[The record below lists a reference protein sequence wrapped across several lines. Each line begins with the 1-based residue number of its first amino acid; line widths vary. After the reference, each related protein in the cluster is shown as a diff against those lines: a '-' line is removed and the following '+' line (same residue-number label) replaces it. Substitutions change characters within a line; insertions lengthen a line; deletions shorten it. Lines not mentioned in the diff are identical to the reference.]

1 MENINM
7 QNFMVSLI
15 KNKIAKALTCIV
27 SLILG
32 SVTYSYAAVIPS
44 GTQLADKQEITRN
57 NFSEPVSLDPHKSD
71 SSSEFDILR
80 DFFERMVAIDK
91 KDKIIP
97 ALAERWETNDNKTW
111 VFHLRKGIK
120 WSDGSPITAHDVVFS
135 WRRMVTPDTIS
146 PYGSY
151 LVQATVV
158 NAYDVLSGKKKP
170 EELGVKALDDATIEV
185 TLGRPKADLL
195 QMMAHPVM
203 SPISE
208 KVVKKYGNK
217 WTQPE
222 FFVSNGPFK
231 LSEWIV
237 NEKIVGVRNPYYWDD
252 KHTVIN
258 KVTYL
263 PLSDYKADLNRY
275 MAGELDISNGGPSDF
290 FPTLK
295 KKFGDQFHIS
305 PIMSVYYY
313 LFNTQKPPFNDVR
326 VRQALTLALD
336 RAIITD
342 KVLGNGQKPA
352 FDVVYPGSG
361 GIFLKH
367 PDYASWTQE
376 QRVAK
381 AKSLLNEAGFNE
393 NNSLKFTLLYNT
405 SDGHKKIA
413 IAASSMWK
421 KNLGVEVVLQN
432 QESKS
437 LYDTMSQGNFEV
449 VRYAW
454 NADYNSPTSFLD
466 IFTTGNTNN
475 IPQYSNKEFDQW
487 VLKADE
493 TNDKIYYQRALDI
506 LTQDSPAIPVYY
518 YVRTKLVK
526 PYVGGVHISPLG
538 DIPTKDLYIINTRL
552 HRK

>member
-1 MENINM
+1 M

>member
-7 QNFMVSLI
+7 QNFMMSLI
-15 KNKIAKALTCIV
+15 KNKVAKVLTCIV

-91 KDKIIP
+91 KDKVIP

-393 NNSLKFTLLYNT
+393 NNPLKFTLLYNT

-506 LTQDSPAIPVYY
+506 LIQDSPAIPVYY

-538 DIPTKDLYIINTRL
+538 DVPTKDLYIIK
-552 HRK
+552 H

>member
-1 MENINM
+1 M

-15 KNKIAKALTCIV
+15 KNKVAKVLTCIV

-151 LVQATVV
+151 LIQATVV

-195 QMMAHPVM
+195 QMIAHPVM

-381 AKSLLNEAGFNE
+381 AKALLNEAGFNA
-393 NNSLKFTLLYNT
+393 NNPLKFTLLYNT
-405 SDGHKKIA
+405 SDTHKKIA

-526 PYVGGVHISPLG
+526 PYVGGIHISPLG
-538 DIPTKDLYIINTRL
+538 DVPTKDLYIIK
-552 HRK
+552 H

>member
-1 MENINM
+1 M

-15 KNKIAKALTCIV
+15 KNKVAKVLTCIV

-381 AKSLLNEAGFNE
+381 AKALLNEAGFNE
-393 NNSLKFTLLYNT
+393 NNPLKFTLLYNT

-475 IPQYSNKEFDQW
+475 IPQYSNKKFDQW

-538 DIPTKDLYIINTRL
+538 DIPTKDLYIIK
-552 HRK
+552 H

>member
-1 MENINM
+1 M

-393 NNSLKFTLLYNT
+393 NNPLKFTLLYNT

-475 IPQYSNKEFDQW
+475 IPQYSNIKFDQW

>member
-15 KNKIAKALTCIV
+15 KNKVAKVLTCIV

-393 NNSLKFTLLYNT
+393 NNPLKFTLLYNT

-475 IPQYSNKEFDQW
+475 IPQYSNKKFDQW

-538 DIPTKDLYIINTRL
+538 DIPTKDLYVIK
-552 HRK
+552 H

>member
-1 MENINM
+1 M

-15 KNKIAKALTCIV
+15 KNKIAKVLTCIV

-158 NAYDVLSGKKKP
+158 NAHDVLSGKKKP

-185 TLGRPKADLL
+185 TLERPKADLL
-195 QMMAHPVM
+195 QMVAHPAM

-313 LFNTQKPPFNDVR
+313 LFNTQKSPFNDVR

-361 GIFLKH
+361 GIYLKH
-367 PDYASWTQE
+367 PDYASWTQV
-376 QRVAK
+376 QRVEKAK
-381 AKSLLNEAGFNE
+381 ALLNEAGFNE
-393 NNSLKFTLLYNT
+393 NNPLKFTLLYNT

-493 TNDKIYYQRALDI
+493 TNNKIYYQRALDI

-538 DIPTKDLYIINTRL
+538 DIPTKDLYIIK
-552 HRK
+552 H

>member
-15 KNKIAKALTCIV
+15 KNKIAKVLTCIV

-111 VFHLRKGIK
+111 VFHLRKGVK

-361 GIFLKH
+361 GIYLKH
-367 PDYASWTQE
+367 PDYASWTQV
-376 QRVAK
+376 QRVEKAK
-381 AKSLLNEAGFNE
+381 ALLNEAGFNE
-393 NNSLKFTLLYNT
+393 NNPLKFTLLYNT

-493 TNDKIYYQRALDI
+493 TNNKIYYQRALDI

-538 DIPTKDLYIINTRL
+538 DIPTKDLYIIK
-552 HRK
+552 H

>member
-237 NEKIVGVRNPYYWDD
+237 NEKIVGVRNSYYWDD

-381 AKSLLNEAGFNE
+381 AKALLNEAGFNE
-393 NNSLKFTLLYNT
+393 NNPLKFTLLYNT

-475 IPQYSNKEFDQW
+475 IPQYSNKKFDQW

-538 DIPTKDLYIINTRL
+538 DIPTKDLYIIK
-552 HRK
+552 H

>member
-15 KNKIAKALTCIV
+15 KNKVAKVLTCIV

-381 AKSLLNEAGFNE
+381 AKALLNEAGFNE
-393 NNSLKFTLLYNT
+393 NNPLKFTLLYNT

-475 IPQYSNKEFDQW
+475 IPQYSNKKFDQW

-506 LTQDSPAIPVYY
+506 LIQDSPAIPVYY

-538 DIPTKDLYIINTRL
+538 DIPTKDLYIIK
-552 HRK
+552 H

>member
-1 MENINM
+1 M

-475 IPQYSNKEFDQW
+475 IPQYSNKKFDQW

>member
-15 KNKIAKALTCIV
+15 KNKVAKVLTCIV

-97 ALAERWETNDNKTW
+97 ALAERWETKDNKTW
-111 VFHLRKGIK
+111 VFQLRKGIK

-393 NNSLKFTLLYNT
+393 NNPLKFTLLYNT

-506 LTQDSPAIPVYY
+506 LIQDSPAIPVYY

-538 DIPTKDLYIINTRL
+538 DIPTKDLYIIK
-552 HRK
+552 H

>member
-1 MENINM
+1 M

-15 KNKIAKALTCIV
+15 KNKIAKVLTCIV

-57 NFSEPVSLDPHKSD
+57 NFSEPASLDPHKSD

-158 NAYDVLSGKKKP
+158 NAHDVLSGKKKP

-185 TLGRPKADLL
+185 TLERPKADLL

-208 KVVKKYGNK
+208 KVIKKYGNK

-361 GIFLKH
+361 GIYLKH

-376 QRVAK
+376 QRVAQAK
-381 AKSLLNEAGFNE
+381 ALLNEAGFNE
-393 NNSLKFTLLYNT
+393 NNPLKFTLLYNT
-405 SDGHKKIA
+405 SDAHKKIA

-493 TNDKIYYQRALDI
+493 TNNKIYYQRALDI

-538 DIPTKDLYIINTRL
+538 DIPTKDLYIIK
-552 HRK
+552 H

>member
-1 MENINM
+1 M

-15 KNKIAKALTCIV
+15 KNKIAKVLTCIV

-111 VFHLRKGIK
+111 VFHLRKGVK

-361 GIFLKH
+361 GIYLKH
-367 PDYASWTQE
+367 PDYASWTQV
-376 QRVAK
+376 QRVEKAK
-381 AKSLLNEAGFNE
+381 ALLNEAGFNE
-393 NNSLKFTLLYNT
+393 NNPLKFTLLYNT

-475 IPQYSNKEFDQW
+475 IPKYSNKEFDQW

-493 TNDKIYYQRALDI
+493 TNNKIYYQRALDI

-538 DIPTKDLYIINTRL
+538 DIPTKDLYIIK
-552 HRK
+552 H

>member
-1 MENINM
+1 M

-15 KNKIAKALTCIV
+15 KNKIAKVLTCIV

-111 VFHLRKGIK
+111 VFHLRKGVK

-361 GIFLKH
+361 GIYLKH
-367 PDYASWTQE
+367 PDYASWTQV
-376 QRVAK
+376 QRVEKAK
-381 AKSLLNEAGFNE
+381 ALLNEAGFNE
-393 NNSLKFTLLYNT
+393 NNPLKFTLLYNT

-493 TNDKIYYQRALDI
+493 TNNKIYYQRALDI

-538 DIPTKDLYIINTRL
+538 DIPTKDLYIIK
-552 HRK
+552 H

>member
-1 MENINM
+1 M

-15 KNKIAKALTCIV
+15 KNKVAKVLTCIV

-97 ALAERWETNDNKTW
+97 ALAERWETKDNKTW
-111 VFHLRKGIK
+111 VFQLRKGIK

-393 NNSLKFTLLYNT
+393 NNPLKFTLLYNT

-506 LTQDSPAIPVYY
+506 LIQDSPAIPVYY

-538 DIPTKDLYIINTRL
+538 DIPTKDLYIIK
-552 HRK
+552 H

>member
-538 DIPTKDLYIINTRL
+538 DIPTKDLYIIK
-552 HRK
+552 H

>member
-1 MENINM
+1 M

-15 KNKIAKALTCIV
+15 KNKVAKVLTCIV

-393 NNSLKFTLLYNT
+393 NNPLKFTLLYNT

-475 IPQYSNKEFDQW
+475 IPQYSNKKFDQW

-538 DIPTKDLYIINTRL
+538 DIPTKDLYVIK
-552 HRK
+552 H

>member
-1 MENINM
+1 M

-15 KNKIAKALTCIV
+15 KNKIAKVLTCIV

-120 WSDGSPITAHDVVFS
+120 WSDGSLITAHDVVFS

-185 TLGRPKADLL
+185 ILGRPKADLL

-208 KVVKKYGNK
+208 NVVKKYGNK

-361 GIFLKH
+361 GIYLKH

-381 AKSLLNEAGFNE
+381 AKALLNEAGFNE
-393 NNSLKFTLLYNT
+393 NNPLKFTLLYNT

-454 NADYNSPTSFLD
+454 NADYNSPISFLD
-466 IFTTGNTNN
+466 IFTTGNTSN

-493 TNDKIYYQRALDI
+493 TNNKIYYQRALDI

-538 DIPTKDLYIINTRL
+538 DVSTKDLYIIK
-552 HRK
+552 H

>member
-1 MENINM
+1 M
-7 QNFMVSLI
+7 QNFMMSLI
-15 KNKIAKALTCIV
+15 KNKVAKVLTCIV

-91 KDKIIP
+91 KDKVIP

-393 NNSLKFTLLYNT
+393 NNPLKFTLLYNT

-506 LTQDSPAIPVYY
+506 LIQDSPAIPVYY

-538 DIPTKDLYIINTRL
+538 DVPTKDLYIIK
-552 HRK
+552 H

>member
-1 MENINM
+1 M

-15 KNKIAKALTCIV
+15 KNKVAKVLTCIV

-71 SSSEFDILR
+71 SSSEFDILH

-208 KVVKKYGNK
+208 KVIRKYGNK

-237 NEKIVGVRNPYYWDD
+237 NEKIVGVRNSYYWDD

-381 AKSLLNEAGFNE
+381 AKSLLNEADFNE
-393 NNSLKFTLLYNT
+393 NNPLKFTLLYNT
-405 SDGHKKIA
+405 SDTHKKIA

-475 IPQYSNKEFDQW
+475 IPQYSNKKFDQW

-538 DIPTKDLYIINTRL
+538 DIPTKDLYIIK
-552 HRK
+552 H

>member
-1 MENINM
+1 M

-15 KNKIAKALTCIV
+15 KNKIAKVLTCIV

-237 NEKIVGVRNPYYWDD
+237 NEKIVGVRNPYYWGD

-305 PIMSVYYY
+305 PKMSVYYY

-361 GIFLKH
+361 GIYLKH

-381 AKSLLNEAGFNE
+381 AKALLNEAGFNE
-393 NNSLKFTLLYNT
+393 NNPLKFTLLYNT
-405 SDGHKKIA
+405 SDTHKKIA

-518 YVRTKLVK
+518 YVSTKLVK

-538 DIPTKDLYIINTRL
+538 DIPTKDLYIIK
-552 HRK
+552 H

>member
-7 QNFMVSLI
+7 QNFMMSLI
-15 KNKIAKALTCIV
+15 KNKVAKVLTCIV

-91 KDKIIP
+91 KDKVIP

-393 NNSLKFTLLYNT
+393 NNPLKFTLLYNT

-506 LTQDSPAIPVYY
+506 LIQDSPAIPVYY

-538 DIPTKDLYIINTRL
+538 DIPTKDLYIIK
-552 HRK
+552 H

>member
-1 MENINM
+1 
-7 QNFMVSLI
+7 MVSLI
-15 KNKIAKALTCIV
+15 KNKVAKVLTCIV

-71 SSSEFDILR
+71 SSSEFDILH

-208 KVVKKYGNK
+208 KVIRKYGNK

-237 NEKIVGVRNPYYWDD
+237 NEKIVGVRNSYYWDD

-381 AKSLLNEAGFNE
+381 AKSLLNEADFNE
-393 NNSLKFTLLYNT
+393 NNPLKFTLLYNT
-405 SDGHKKIA
+405 SDTHKKIA

-475 IPQYSNKEFDQW
+475 IPQYSNKKFDQW

-538 DIPTKDLYIINTRL
+538 DIPTKDLYIIK
-552 HRK
+552 H

>member
-15 KNKIAKALTCIV
+15 KNKVAKVLTCIV

-71 SSSEFDILR
+71 SSSEFDILH

-237 NEKIVGVRNPYYWDD
+237 NEKIVGVRNSYYWDD

-381 AKSLLNEAGFNE
+381 AKALLNEAGFNE
-393 NNSLKFTLLYNT
+393 NNPLKFTLLYNT

-475 IPQYSNKEFDQW
+475 IPQYSNKKFDQW

-526 PYVGGVHISPLG
+526 PYVGGIHISPLG
-538 DIPTKDLYIINTRL
+538 DIPTKDLYIIK
-552 HRK
+552 H

>member
-1 MENINM
+1 M

-91 KDKIIP
+91 KDKVIP

-393 NNSLKFTLLYNT
+393 NNPLKFTLLYNT

-506 LTQDSPAIPVYY
+506 LIQDSPAIPVYY

-538 DIPTKDLYIINTRL
+538 DIPTKDLYIIK
-552 HRK
+552 H

>member
-15 KNKIAKALTCIV
+15 KNKVAKALTCIV

-32 SVTYSYAAVIPS
+32 SVTYSYAAIIPS

-91 KDKIIP
+91 EDKIIP

-135 WRRMVTPDTIS
+135 WRRMVTPDIIS

-195 QMMAHPVM
+195 QMIAHPVM

-381 AKSLLNEAGFNE
+381 AKALLNEAGFNE
-393 NNSLKFTLLYNT
+393 NNPLKFTLLYNT
-405 SDGHKKIA
+405 SDTHKKIA

-449 VRYAW
+449 VKYAW

-475 IPQYSNKEFDQW
+475 IPQYSNKKFDQW

-538 DIPTKDLYIINTRL
+538 DVPTKDLYIIK
-552 HRK
+552 H

>member
-1 MENINM
+1 M

-15 KNKIAKALTCIV
+15 KNKIAKVLTCIV

-111 VFHLRKGIK
+111 VFHLRKGVK

-208 KVVKKYGNK
+208 KIVKKYGNK

-313 LFNTQKPPFNDVR
+313 LFNTQKSPFNDVR

-361 GIFLKH
+361 GIYLKH

-376 QRVAK
+376 QRVAQAK
-381 AKSLLNEAGFNE
+381 ALLNEAGFNE
-393 NNSLKFTLLYNT
+393 NNPLKFTLLYNT

-493 TNDKIYYQRALDI
+493 INDKIYYQRALDI

-538 DIPTKDLYIINTRL
+538 DIPTKDLYIIK
-552 HRK
+552 H

>member
-1 MENINM
+1 M

-538 DIPTKDLYIINTRL
+538 DIPTKDLYIIK
-552 HRK
+552 H

>member
-1 MENINM
+1 M

-237 NEKIVGVRNPYYWDD
+237 NEKIVGVRNSYYWDD

-381 AKSLLNEAGFNE
+381 AKALLNEAGFNE
-393 NNSLKFTLLYNT
+393 NNPLKFTLLYNT

-475 IPQYSNKEFDQW
+475 IPQYSNKKFDQW

-538 DIPTKDLYIINTRL
+538 DIPTKDLYIIK
-552 HRK
+552 H

>member
-1 MENINM
+1 M
-7 QNFMVSLI
+7 QNFMVGLI
-15 KNKIAKALTCIV
+15 KNKIAKVLTCIV

-97 ALAERWETNDNKTW
+97 ALAERWETYDNKTW

-361 GIFLKH
+361 GIYLKH
-367 PDYASWTQE
+367 PDYTSWTQE

-381 AKSLLNEAGFNE
+381 AKALLNEAGFNE
-393 NNSLKFTLLYNT
+393 NNPLKFTLLYNT

-493 TNDKIYYQRALDI
+493 TNNKIYYQRALDI

-538 DIPTKDLYIINTRL
+538 DIPTKDLYIIK
-552 HRK
+552 H